1 MRDAT
6 RGATATDAIT
16 ADGLADPIRLS
27 VRGWIRM
34 HPLPFATW
42 VLSLFALGVSI
53 YLTITHFDSAVSL
66 VCSDKGTINCA
77 KVTTSSQSM
86 VFGIFPVAVLGL
98 AFYVFMAAVNSPL
111 GWRMDRR
118 EVKWLRLGSVV
129 VGMGFVLYLIFAE
142 VVQIGAICLWCTSVH
157 IATFLVFAL
166 VVYEAT
172 SWTAQRARARR

>member
-1 MRDAT
+1 
-6 RGATATDAIT
+6 
-16 ADGLADPIRLS
+16 
-27 VRGWIRM
+27 
-34 HPLPFATW
+34 
-42 VLSLFALGVSI
+42 
-53 YLTITHFDSAVSL
+53 
-66 VCSDKGTINCA
+66 
-77 KVTTSSQSM
+77 
-86 VFGIFPVAVLGL
+86 
-98 AFYVFMAAVNSPL
+98 MAAVNSPL

-172 SWTAQRARARR
+172 SWTAQTARARR